1 MRGLIIGRFQ
11 PFHLGHLSVI
21 KKIAKE
27 CDAIIIGIGSAQ
39 YSHTLENP
47 FTAGERYL
55 MLSKTLAEERILNYY
70 PVPVEDVNR
79 YDVWV
84 SHVEAI
90 VPPFDEVYTNNPLTK
105 RLFLEKGYRI
115 KGMPMYDRTIYS
127 GREIRKKMWRDEN
140 WKKLVPKQVA
150 EVINEIDG
158 VKRLKTLI
166 KTDIH
171 VPENKVASLMF
182 EKNVTV
188 SVAESCTGGLLS
200 HMLTNVPDSS
210 RYFIEGRVVYS
221 DDAKKLLGVS
231 KKTIEA
237 FGSVSPQVALELAKK
252 IREKTKTDIGIGVTG
267 FAGPS
272 GDSGKVYIALV
283 SDSEKI
289 CKAFKFTGSREE
301 VKERAAEE
309 ALKIL
314 KKYLEKYE

>member
-1 MRGLIIGRFQ
+1 MRALIIGRFQ
-11 PFHLGHLSVI
+11 PFHLGHLNVI
-21 KKIAKE
+21 KKITEE
-27 CDAIIIGIGSAQ
+27 CDTIIISIGSAQ

-55 MLSKTLAEERILNYY
+55 MLSKTLEKEKILNYY
-70 PVPVEDVNR
+70 IVPVEDVNR

-84 SHVEAI
+84 SHVEAL
-90 VPPFDEVYTNNPLTK
+90 VPPFDVVYTNNPLTK

-140 WKKLVPKQVA
+140 WGKLVPEQVA

-200 HMLTNVPDSS
+200 HLLTNIPDSS
-210 RYFIEGRVVYS
+210 RYFMGGRIVYS
-221 DDAKKLLGVS
+221 DNAKKMLGIS
-231 KKTIEA
+231 EKTIEA
-237 FGSVSPQVALELAKK
+237 FGSVSPQVSLELAKK
-252 IREKTKTDIGIGVTG
+252 IREKNRTDIGIGITG

-272 GDSGKVYIALV
+272 GDVGKVYIALI
-283 SDSEKI
+283 SEKEKI
-289 CKAFKFTGSREE
+289 CKSFKFSGSREE
-301 VKERAAEE
+301 IKERTAKEG
-309 ALKIL
+309 LKIL
-314 KKYLEKYE
+314 KEYLEKI

>member
-21 KKIAKE
+21 KKIVKE
-27 CDAIIIGIGSAQ
+27 CDTIIIGIGSAQ

-55 MLSKTLAEERILNYY
+55 MISKTLEKEKILNYY
-70 PVPVEDVNR
+70 LVPVEDVNR

-84 SHVEAI
+84 SHVESLT
-90 VPPFDEVYTNNPLTK
+90 PKFDVVYTNNPLTK
-105 RLFLEKGYRI
+105 RLFLEKGYRV
-115 KGMPMYDRTIYS
+115 KSMPMYDRTIYS
-127 GREIRKKMWRDEN
+127 GMEIRRRIWRNEN
-140 WKKLVPKQVA
+140 WEKLVPGQVA
-150 EVINEIDG
+150 VVLKEIDG
-158 VKRLKTLI
+158 VKRLKTLA
-166 KTDIH
+166 KTDIYA
-171 VPENKVASLMF
+171 PENRVASLLF

-188 SVAESCTGGLLS
+188 SVAESCTGGLIS

-210 RYFIEGRVVYS
+210 RYFMEGRVVYS
-221 DDAKKLLGVS
+221 DNAKKTLGIS
-231 KKTIEA
+231 EKTIQA
-237 FGSVSPQVALELAKK
+237 FGSVSPQVSLEIAKK
-252 IREKTKTDIGIGVTG
+252 IREKTKTDIGLGVTG

-289 CKAFKFTGSREE
+289 CKSFKFTGSREE
-301 VKERAAEE
+301 VKERAAKE

-314 KKYLEKYE
+314 KEYLEKT

>member
-1 MRGLIIGRFQ
+1 MRALIIGRFQ
-11 PFHLGHLSVI
+11 PFHLGHLNVI
-21 KKIAKE
+21 KKITEE
-27 CDAIIIGIGSAQ
+27 CDAIIISIGSAQ

-55 MLSKTLAEERILNYY
+55 MLSKTLEKEKILNYY
-70 PVPVEDVNR
+70 IVPVEDVNR

-84 SHVEAI
+84 SHVEAL
-90 VPPFDEVYTNNPLTK
+90 VPPFDVVYTNNPLTK

-140 WKKLVPKQVA
+140 WGKLVPEQVA

-200 HMLTNVPDSS
+200 HLLTNIPDSS
-210 RYFIEGRVVYS
+210 RYFMGGRIVYS
-221 DDAKKLLGVS
+221 DNAKKMLGIS
-231 KKTIEA
+231 EKTIEA
-237 FGSVSPQVALELAKK
+237 FGSVSPQVSLELAKK
-252 IREKTKTDIGIGVTG
+252 IREKNRTDIGIGITG

-272 GDSGKVYIALV
+272 GDVGKVYIALI
-283 SDSEKI
+283 SEKEKI
-289 CKAFKFTGSREE
+289 CKSFKFSGSREE
-301 VKERAAEE
+301 IKERTAKEG
-309 ALKIL
+309 LKIL
-314 KKYLEKYE
+314 KEYLEKI

>member
-1 MRGLIIGRFQ
+1 MRALIIGRFQ
-11 PFHLGHLSVI
+11 PFHLGHLNVI
-21 KKIAKE
+21 KKITEE
-27 CDAIIIGIGSAQ
+27 CDTIIISIGSAQ

-55 MLSKTLAEERILNYY
+55 MLSKTLEKEKILNYY
-70 PVPVEDVNR
+70 IVPVEDVNR

-84 SHVEAI
+84 SHVEAL
-90 VPPFDEVYTNNPLTK
+90 VPPFDVVYTNNPLTK

-127 GREIRKKMWRDEN
+127 GREIIKKMWRDEN
-140 WKKLVPKQVA
+140 WGKLVPEQVA

-200 HMLTNVPDSS
+200 HLLTNIPDSS
-210 RYFIEGRVVYS
+210 RYFMGGRIVYS
-221 DDAKKLLGVS
+221 DNAKKMLGIS
-231 KKTIEA
+231 EKTIEA
-237 FGSVSPQVALELAKK
+237 FGSVSPQVSLELAKK
-252 IREKTKTDIGIGVTG
+252 IREKNRTDIGIGITG

-272 GDSGKVYIALV
+272 GDVGKVYIALI
-283 SDSEKI
+283 SEKEKI
-289 CKAFKFTGSREE
+289 CKSFKFSGSREE
-301 VKERAAEE
+301 IKERTAKEG
-309 ALKIL
+309 LKIL
-314 KKYLEKYE
+314 KEYLEKI

>member
-84 SHVEAI
+84 SHVEAL
-90 VPPFDEVYTNNPLTK
+90 VPPFDVVYTNNPLTK

-171 VPENKVASLMF
+171 VPENKVAGLMF

-188 SVAESCTGGLLS
+188 SVAESCTGGLVS
-200 HMLTNVPDSS
+200 HLLTNVPDSS
-210 RYFIEGRVVYS
+210 RYFIGGEVVYS
-221 DDAKKLLGVS
+221 DDAKKMLGVS
-231 KKTIEA
+231 KKIIEA
-237 FGSVSPQVALELAKK
+237 FGSVSPQVSLELAKK
-252 IREKTKTDIGIGVTG
+252 IREKNSTDIGIGITG

-272 GDSGKVYIALV
+272 GDAGKVYIALA
-283 SDSEKI
+283 SGKEKI
-289 CKAFKFTGSREE
+289 CRSFKFTGSREE
-301 VKERAAEE
+301 VKEGAAKE

-314 KKYLEKYE
+314 KKYLEKT

>member
-11 PFHLGHLSVI
+11 PFHIGHLSVI

-39 YSHTLENP
+39 HSHTLENP

-55 MLSKTLAEERILNYY
+55 MLSKTLKKEKILNYY

-84 SHVEAI
+84 SHVEALT
-90 VPPFDEVYTNNPLTK
+90 PKFDVVYTNNPLTK

-127 GREIRKKMWRDEN
+127 GREIRKKMWRDED
-140 WKKLVPKQVA
+140 WEKLVPKQVA

-158 VKRLKTLI
+158 IKRLKTLI
-166 KTDIH
+166 KTD
-171 VPENKVASLMF
+171 VPENKVAGLMF
-182 EKNVTV
+182 EKNITV

-200 HMLTNVPDSS
+200 HLLTNVPDSS
-210 RYFIEGRVVYS
+210 RYFMGGRIVYS
-221 DDAKKLLGVS
+221 DNAKKRLGIS
-231 KKTIEA
+231 EKTIEA

-252 IREKTKTDIGIGVTG
+252 IREKNSTNIGIGITG

-272 GDSGKVYIALV
+272 GDAGKVYIALV
-283 SDSEKI
+283 SEKEKI
-289 CKAFKFTGSREE
+289 CKSFKFSGSREE
-301 VKERAAEE
+301 VKERSAKE

-314 KKYLEKYE
+314 KKYLEKI